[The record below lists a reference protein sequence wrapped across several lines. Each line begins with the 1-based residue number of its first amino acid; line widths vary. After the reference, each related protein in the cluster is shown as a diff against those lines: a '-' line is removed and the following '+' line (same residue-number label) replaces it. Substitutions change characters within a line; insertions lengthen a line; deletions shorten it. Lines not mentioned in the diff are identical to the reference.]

1 MYSRLKN
8 KLTEENNYEEII
20 YCIDLI
26 GVFHRSVCTSN
37 GKVICWDINI
47 YGVADGEVFD
57 KQMAYATYEQD
68 GTLVYMVNNIT
79 PSSGRYSFKK
89 ISGSSSHPNARNPYI
104 YQLHCDYD
112 NGQTVVLR
120 LKEIDE
126 DIIPGLRK
134 VSGKRSYI
142 TVDPQFFEGY
152 EVYLIFIKQ

>member
-1 MYSRLKN
+1 MKRLF
-8 KLTEENNYEEII
+8 IV
-20 YCIDLI
+20 LI
-26 GVFHRSVCTSN
+26 LLGCSIAAFAQATAKSFAGTY
-37 GKVICWDINI
+37 NI

-68 GTLVYMVNNIT
+68 GTFVYMVNNIT

-152 EVYLIFIKQ
+152 EVL